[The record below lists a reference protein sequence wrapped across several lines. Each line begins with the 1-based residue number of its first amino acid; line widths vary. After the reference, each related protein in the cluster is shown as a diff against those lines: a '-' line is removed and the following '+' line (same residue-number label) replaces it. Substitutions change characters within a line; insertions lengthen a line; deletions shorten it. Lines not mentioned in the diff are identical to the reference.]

1 MNSLTL
7 KQISQKASQVDYF
20 RLGQK
25 IILAIVLFFAPFSV
39 FADLA
44 TPPCISGLSCATSGG
59 GAYDFI
65 LTIIKFV
72 LAFAFLLAVVMLIY
86 GGFRYIFSAGNE
98 DATEAGKKTVINA
111 LIGIVIIILSFVIV
125 QVVANTAGALPSG
138 NPS

>member
-7 KQISQKASQVDYF
+7 KQIAKKTSKVDF
-20 RLGQK
+20 FKLGEK
-25 IILAIVLFFAPFSV
+25 ILVAALFFSPFSV
-39 FADLA
+39 FADLY
-44 TPPCISGLSCATSGG
+44 TPPCINGLSCSSGG

-98 DATEAGKKTVINA
+98 EATEAGKKTVINA

-125 QVVANTAGALPSG
+125 QVVSKTASSVTSG
-138 NPS
+138 NPA